1 MFLFILGGLVGA
13 LITYLVARDRAKTAA
28 TNHQELMRR
37 CMAQAWQEGHDAARQ
52 GRRPET
58 ATSPEPLNAEPQVAD
73 DAVESRPAPAWT
85 APPMP
90 TAPPPAPRVSA
101 PDTSIPATVPRAA
114 PTGGG
119 SAAPLQR
126 HPAPVDPEAR
136 ARRQRRNINITLYV
150 AALLIVAASALFLTS
165 TLPHIARMVGI
176 LCLIGLFYA
185 GGLILHRVSVVLR
198 PAALAFT
205 GTGLAMIPLAGVA
218 LDQLGLNNPALS
230 WLITS
235 VLGLILMVIAAERF
249 DSRVAVYLTMPFVIS
264 ASLSVG
270 AVLQRGMVWG
280 LLLTIVVSVAMT
292 WLGRNARSSTEHPS
306 RWDRYRRAMHQTHTL
321 LVPAIIA
328 ATFVLGFSL
337 PAGEVLALLLASA
350 AYYVN
355 AAAVLSS
362 ARARLWQTY
371 AARVL
376 VTLAFIPAGSVLNWS
391 WSATVALLGG
401 FLLVQSVL
409 VLFARRWNVPQES
422 RFTPAG
428 VGALRDAGVCF
439 GVAVFVGLAA
449 RGGALFDTG
458 TWMIDGLVI
467 TLVLVAIGFTVIHGR
482 AEQSASYHLAMLGI
496 MVLATA
502 PVWVD
507 LTGHG
512 WLQQSTAAGIAL
524 GAMSHRHRRRSDNTT
539 SEVRWDRWWALQ
551 LAAVAVIL
559 LLWMLSRTLA
569 MPSSHAQIIAGV
581 LVMVWACVS
590 LLMPTDDLPNRG
602 APEAA
607 WGSFAVVAMWLM
619 QAGLYTSVDAL
630 DLGIAG
636 GWLLVGIVLV
646 LFTCATVRLRA
657 RNHGSQWALM
667 VVPTVMA
674 WAILPYLYGHD
685 QVFTGIGI
693 WTLIAAWL
701 WAIALL
707 PSLGLMQSLRRVG
720 VWGAVIVALITVP
733 HLVDEL
739 GAAGSWIRIALA
751 TSAAGILL
759 AYRYVNT
766 ELIPVLHRN
775 VAGGLLLMMT
785 VMLWF
790 IEAGSGQDR
799 LAAVL
804 LTGIMGTYFVLIER
818 RWGSIW
824 CTVLSGMFLTVSLS
838 PVVDLSNGPLRDAVL
853 PVFVLAPLLWAL
865 TITAAVV
872 DLQLRRDSTSTVPG
886 IGARKVGE
894 WLMAPVISAVA
905 WLLGAIV
912 SVDHVQS
919 VEDWGWML
927 LGLMVF
933 PFVVLIFAR
942 SRNVSI
948 LVAVAA
954 AFGAVATLACVSWWG
969 EYGMLW
975 GSDWDAGLRF
985 ALVHMVSALLMVLV
999 SRAVTIPQ
1007 TWAVPLMGTAIRPVM
1022 MFLRSGALGLL
1033 LGGAVALWA
1042 SPDHPA
1048 MTILAVV
1055 LTVVAGWLIA
1065 LHLARVGWTW
1075 GPEQASLPSPL
1086 QKRNIQDIA
1095 MAWSL
1100 LNLCLAAVQ
1109 LTDPHFEGALW
1120 WIISGVSFAIIGWGL
1135 RHHHLRSHAESIR
1148 IMIWWYA
1155 GMAVFT
1161 VNAAV
1166 VIAEPTAARQLAVI
1180 IGFAAF
1186 IAIGLIVR
1194 DRMSLVWGAV
1204 GVGLSILYYLR
1215 WLPYLWLGALGVALI
1230 VLAIWQ
1236 LKRLSR
1242 QRSHQQDDQNTAM
1255 MS

>member
-1 MFLFILGGLVGA
+1 MVPGG
-13 LITYLVARDRAKTAA
+13 
-28 TNHQELMRR
+28 
-37 CMAQAWQEGHDAARQ
+37 
-52 GRRPET
+52 
-58 ATSPEPLNAEPQVAD
+58 
-73 DAVESRPAPAWT
+73 
-85 APPMP
+85 
-90 TAPPPAPRVSA
+90 
-101 PDTSIPATVPRAA
+101 A
-114 PTGGG
+114 PTGVG
-119 SAAPLQR
+119 AATVPLQR
-126 HPAPVDPEAR
+126 HHATVDPEAG
-136 ARRQRRNINITLYV
+136 ARRQRRNINITLYI

-165 TLPHIARMVGI
+165 TLPHTARMVGI

-264 ASLSVG
+264 VSLSVG

-280 LLLTIVVSVAMT
+280 LLLTIFVSVAMT
-292 WLGRNARSSTEHPS
+292 WLGRNARSSTYHPT
-306 RWDRYRRAMHQTHTL
+306 RWDRYRGAMHQTHML

-328 ATFVLGFSL
+328 ATLVLGFSL
-337 PAGEVLALLLASA
+337 PAREVLALLLAAA

-362 ARARLWQTY
+362 PRARLWQTY

-401 FLLVQSVL
+401 ILLVQSVL
-409 VLFARRWNVPQES
+409 VLSARRWNVLQES
-422 RFTPAG
+422 RFTPTG

-439 GVAVFVGLAA
+439 GVAVFIGLAA

-467 TLVLVAIGFTVIHGR
+467 TLVLVAIGYTVIHGR
-482 AEQSASYHLAMLGI
+482 AEQAASFHLAMLGV
-496 MVLATA
+496 MVLATV

-507 LTGHG
+507 SSGHG
-512 WLQQSTAAGIAL
+512 WLQQSAAAGIAL
-524 GAMSHRHRRRSDNTT
+524 GALGHRYRRRSDNAT

-551 LAAVAVIL
+551 LAAVALIL
-559 LLWMLSRTLA
+559 LLWMLSRTME
-569 MPSSHAQIIAGV
+569 MPSSHAQIIAGL

-590 LLMPTDDLPNRG
+590 LLIPAHDLPGRG

-607 WGSFAVVAMWLM
+607 WGSFAGVSMWLM
-619 QAGLYTSVDAL
+619 QAGLYTSVDVL
-630 DLGIAG
+630 DLGTAG
-636 GWLLVGIVLV
+636 GWLLVGIVMV

-685 QVFTGIGI
+685 LVFTGVGV

-701 WAIALL
+701 WLIALL
-707 PSLGLMQSLRRVG
+707 PSVGLMQPLRRVG
-720 VWGAVIVALITVP
+720 VWGALIVALITVP

-751 TSAAGILL
+751 ATAVGILL
-759 AYRYVNT
+759 AYRYVNI
-766 ELIPVLHRN
+766 ELIPVIHRN

-790 IEAGSGQDR
+790 IEVGSGQDR

-804 LTGIMGTYFVLIER
+804 IAGFMSAYFVLIER
-818 RWGSIW
+818 RWGPVW
-824 CTVLSGMFLTVSLS
+824 CAVISGTFLTVSLS
-838 PVVDLSNGPLRDAVL
+838 PVLDLSNGPLRDAVF
-853 PVFVLAPLLWAL
+853 PAFVLAPLLWAL

-872 DLQLRRDSTSTVPG
+872 DLRLRRTSTSTVP
-886 IGARKVGE
+886 ASAERKVGE

-905 WLLGAIV
+905 WLLGAMV
-912 SVDHVQS
+912 SVDHVES
-919 VEDWGWML
+919 VADWGWML
-927 LGLMVF
+927 LGLVAF

-948 LVAVAA
+948 LVPVAA
-954 AFGAVATLACVSWWG
+954 AIGAVATLAGVSWWG

-999 SRAVTIPQ
+999 GRAVSIPQ

-1048 MTILAVV
+1048 LTILAV
-1055 LTVVAGWLIA
+1055 LLALVAGWLIA
-1065 LHLARVGWTW
+1065 LHIARVGWSW
-1075 GPEQASLPSPL
+1075 GPEQADLPSPL
-1086 QKRNIQDIA
+1086 QNRNIHDIA

-1100 LNLCLAAVQ
+1100 LNLSIAADQ
-1109 LTDPHFEGALW
+1109 LTDPHFEGAVW
-1120 WIISGVSFAIIGWGL
+1120 WIISGASFAMIGWGL
-1135 RHHHLRSHAESIR
+1135 RHHLQRADGERIR

-1155 GMAVFT
+1155 GMTVFT
-1161 VNAAV
+1161 VNATV

-1180 IGFAAF
+1180 ICFAAF

-1194 DRMSLVWGAV
+1194 DRITLVWGAV

-1242 QRSHQQDDQNTAM
+1242 QRSSQQDDRNTTI